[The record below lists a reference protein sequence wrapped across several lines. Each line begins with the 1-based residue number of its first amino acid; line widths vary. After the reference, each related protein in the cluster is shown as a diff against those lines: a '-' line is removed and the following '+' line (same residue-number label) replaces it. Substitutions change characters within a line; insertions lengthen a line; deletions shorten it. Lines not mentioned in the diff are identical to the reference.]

1 MPSGPRAVPASVNG
15 WNADFLDDAYARYK
29 ENPESVSAD
38 LRAFF
43 QGFELGLSGPTAGG
57 GAGGGGE
64 VSDAQSDFHAKV
76 DDLVF
81 AYRDMG
87 HLAAKL
93 DPFGRPSEPVACLK
107 LEEHGL
113 TEADLSRQVN
123 AARLG
128 MEGPL
133 TLGEV
138 IERLERTYCSSI
150 GPEIMHVPDRAE
162 RAWLVERCERHGG
175 AVQFDNGRRVHI
187 LRQLLQA
194 EMFEKFLGRR
204 YPGDKRFSLEGS
216 ESLIPLLNGVLEH
229 FSENGVEEVVIGMAH
244 RGRLNVLNNVLGKS
258 YEQIFTEFEDTWQ
271 DDYNQGGGDV
281 KYHRGYSGERR
292 FPNGRSLHVAL
303 SSNPSH
309 LEAVGPVV
317 QGRTRAKQRQRGDKQ
332 RLRVAPVVIHGDAAV
347 IGQGVVAETL
357 NFSQLEGYTTGGT
370 VHLVV
375 NNLIG
380 FTTSPRDGRS
390 SRYCTDVG
398 KIVGTPVLHVNGEDP
413 EACVMAALIA
423 VEYRQTFKKDIFIDL
438 HCYRRYGHNEQ
449 DEASFTQPLLYEMI
463 KKKPSVL
470 TSYARRLL
478 EEGVIS
484 DDDMDQI
491 RKQLDLALEKA
502 QESARKSPYDPTID
516 PGSARWVGM
525 THKYSFEEKSTAV
538 AMDTIREVCQALGT
552 VPEGFHVHRKLKG
565 LLEHRR
571 QLPETG
577 QISYAD
583 AESLAYGTLLL
594 EGVPVRLSGQ
604 DSRRGTFSH
613 RHAVLVDSRTAQTYT
628 PLNHMRA
635 LGEPGTAIEP
645 LQPGPDGRLA
655 QAKFCV
661 YDSPL
666 SEFSVMGFEY
676 GYALTDPNMLVL
688 WEAQFG
694 DFVNGA
700 QVIIDQ
706 FLASAEQKWDR
717 WCGLVL
723 LLPHGYEGQGP
734 EHSSARME
742 RFLELCADEN
752 MEVCYPS
759 TAAQAFHMF
768 RRQVRRPY
776 RKPLVVMT
784 PKSLIRTP
792 TSHIE
797 ELTRG
802 RFMEILDD
810 PCFLD
815 PAGPK
820 GKDDDKAR
828 PAAHDPAQV
837 REVVLCTGKIYWELD
852 ERRRALGRQDVAL
865 VRVEQLYPLHKAML
879 AGVLARYDKAQRIVW
894 VQEEP
899 RNMGAYLFM
908 DDAMRRDLRGSLPDG
923 QLHYIGRKASASPAT
938 GSKRR
943 HKIEQEQIISQAIG
957 PLDEDDR
964 SQAKD
969 PAGPKLVRQSA

>member
-1 MPSGPRAVPASVNG
+1 MSDGPRAVPASVNG
-15 WNADFLDDAYARYK
+15 WNAKFLDQAYASYL
-29 ENPESVSAD
+29 ENPESVAPD
-38 LRAFF
+38 VRAFF
-43 QGFELGLSGPTAGG
+43 QGFELGGGSGAPTSGA
-57 GAGGGGE
+57 GAGG
-64 VSDAQSDFHAKV
+64 DSDFHAKV

-93 DPFGRPSEPVACLK
+93 DPFGRPNEPVACLD
-107 LEEHGL
+107 LAEHGL
-113 TEADLSRQVN
+113 SESDLGKQINAD
-123 AARLG
+123 RLG

-133 TLGEV
+133 TLGEA
-138 IERLERTYCSSI
+138 IERLEKTYCSSI
-150 GPEIMHVPDRAE
+150 GAEIMHVPSRAE
-162 RAWLVERCERHGG
+162 RAWLIERCERHGG
-175 AVQFDNGRRVHI
+175 SIAFDAGRRVHI
-187 LRQLLQA
+187 LRQLLQS

-216 ESLIPLLNGVLEH
+216 ETLIPLVNGVLEH
-229 FSENGVEEVVIGMAH
+229 YSEHAVEEVVIGMAH

-258 YEQIFTEFEDTWQ
+258 YEQIFTEFEDTWEE
-271 DDYNQGGGDV
+271 DYTQGGGDV
-281 KYHRGYSGERR
+281 KYHRGYSSERR
-292 FPNGRSLHVAL
+292 FPNGRALHVAL

-317 QGRTRAKQRQRGDKQ
+317 QGRTRAKQRHRGDKD
-332 RLRVAPVVIHGDAAV
+332 RVRVAPVVIHGDAAV

-357 NFSQLEGYTTGGT
+357 NFSQLEGYATGGT
-370 VHLVV
+370 IHVVV

-398 KIVGTPVLHVNGEDP
+398 KIVGAPVLHVNGEDP
-413 EACVMAALIA
+413 DACVMAALLA
-423 VEYRQTFKKDIFIDL
+423 VEYRQTFKKDIFIDMQ
-438 HCYRRYGHNEQ
+438 CYRRFGHNEQ
-449 DEASFTQPLLYEMI
+449 DEASFTQPVLYGLI
-463 KKKPSVL
+463 KKKKSVL
-470 TSYARRLL
+470 SAYAQRLL
-478 EEGVIS
+478 NEGVIT
-484 DDDMDQI
+484 DKDMEQI
-491 RKQLDLALEKA
+491 RQQLDAALEQA
-502 QESARKSPYDPTID
+502 QEAARQSPYDPTID

-538 AMDTIREVCQALGT
+538 AMDTLKEVCDALGT
-552 VPEGFHVHRKLKG
+552 VPEDFSVHRKLKK
-565 LLEHRR
+565 LLSERKN
-571 QLPETG
+571 LPESG
-577 QISYAD
+577 DISYAD

-613 RHAVLVDSRTAQTYT
+613 RHVVLVDSETAQSYM
-628 PLNHMRA
+628 PLNHIRA
-635 LGEPGTAIEP
+635 VGEPGTGLEP

-676 GYALTDPNMLVL
+676 GYALSDPNMLVV

-706 FLASAEQKWDR
+706 FLTSAELKWDR
-717 WCGLVL
+717 WSGLVL

-734 EHSSARME
+734 EHSSARLE
-742 RFLELCADEN
+742 RFLKACADDN
-752 MEVCYPS
+752 IEVCYPT
-759 TAAQAFHMF
+759 TAAQTFHML
-768 RRQVRRPY
+768 RRQVRRPF

-792 TSHIE
+792 TSKID

-810 PCFLD
+810 PRFAGDAASDNAKDNGKKARKPD
-815 PAGPK
+815 PA
-820 GKDDDKAR
+820 A
-828 PAAHDPAQV
+828 V
-837 REVVLCTGKIYWELD
+837 REVLLCSGKIYWELA
-852 ERRRALGRQDVAL
+852 ERREAIGREDVAI
-865 VRVEQLYPLHKAML
+865 VRVEQLYPLHNDLLRSVLGRYAKAER
-879 AGVLARYDKAQRIVW
+879 VTW

-899 RNMGAYLFM
+899 RNMGAYHFIADKL
-908 DDAMRRDLRGSLPDG
+908 RQNLGDLLPDG
-923 QLHYIGRKASASPAT
+923 DVRYIGRKASASPAT

-943 HKIEQEQIISQAIG
+943 HKAEQEQLIAEAIG
-957 PLDEDDR
+957 PLDKDDEG
-964 SQAKD
+964 QANKQ
-969 PAGPKLVRQSA
+969 GPKLVRASA

>member
-1 MPSGPRAVPASVNG
+1 MSVGPRAVPASVNG
-15 WNADFLDDAYARYK
+15 WNAAFLEQAFAQYK
-29 ENPESVSAD
+29 ENPESVAAD
-38 LRAFF
+38 VRAFF
-43 QGFELGLSGPTAGG
+43 QGFELGGS
-57 GAGGGGE
+57 GAGGANG
-64 VSDAQSDFHAKV
+64 SDSDSDFHAKV

-93 DPFGRPSEPVACLK
+93 DPFGRPSEPVACLQ
-107 LEEHGL
+107 LDEHGL
-113 TEADLSRQVN
+113 SEADLGRPVN

-133 TLGEV
+133 TLGDV
-138 IERLERTYCSSI
+138 LERLKRTYCSSI
-150 GPEIMHVPDRAE
+150 GAEIMHVPDRAE
-162 RAWLVERCERHGG
+162 RAWLIERCERHGG
-175 AVQFDNGRRVHI
+175 GISFEKGRRVHI

-216 ESLIPLLNGVLEH
+216 ETLIPLVNGVLEH
-229 FSENGVEEVVIGMAH
+229 FSEHAVEEVVIGMAH

-271 DDYNQGGGDV
+271 DDYTQGGGDV
-281 KYHRGYSGERR
+281 KYHRGYSGERQ
-292 FPNGRSLHVAL
+292 FPNGRTLHVAL

-309 LEAVGPVV
+309 LEAVAPVV
-317 QGRTRAKQRQRGDKQ
+317 QGRTRAKQRHRGDKQ
-332 RLRVAPVVIHGDAAV
+332 RVRVAPLVIHGDAAV

-357 NFSQLEGYTTGGT
+357 NYSRLEGYATGGT
-370 VHLVV
+370 IHVVV

-438 HCYRRYGHNEQ
+438 HCYRRFGHNEQ
-449 DEASFTQPLLYEMI
+449 DEASFTQPVLYGLI
-463 KKKPSVL
+463 KKKKSVL
-470 TSYARRLL
+470 SSYANSLL
-478 EEGVIS
+478 KEGVIADS
-484 DDDMDQI
+484 DMEQI
-491 RKQLDLALEKA
+491 RQQLDSALEHA
-502 QESARKSPYDPTID
+502 QEAAKKSPYDPTID

-525 THKYSFEEKSTAV
+525 THKYSFEQKSTAV
-538 AMDTIREVCQALGT
+538 AMDTLKEVCTALGT
-552 VPEGFHVHRKLKG
+552 APEGFSVHRKLKN
-565 LLEHRR
+565 LLESRKS
-571 QLPETG
+571 LPETG

-594 EGVPVRLSGQ
+594 EGIPVRLSGQ

-613 RHAVLVDSRTAQTYT
+613 RHAVLVDSETADTYT
-628 PLNHMRA
+628 PLNHIRA
-635 LGEPGTAIEP
+635 LGEPGTALEP
-645 LQPGPDGRLA
+645 LQPDAEGRIA

-676 GYALTDPNMLVL
+676 GYALSDPNMLVI

-706 FLASAEQKWDR
+706 FLTSAELKWDR
-717 WCGLVL
+717 WSGLVL

-734 EHSSARME
+734 EHSSARLE
-742 RFLELCADEN
+742 RFLKACADDN
-752 MEVCYPS
+752 IEVCYPT
-759 TAAQAFHMF
+759 TAAQTFHML
-768 RRQVRRPY
+768 RRQARRPF

-792 TSHIE
+792 TSQIE

-810 PCFLD
+810 PRFIADQTVGDGKQAQSLD
-815 PAGPK
+815 P
-820 GKDDDKAR
+820 KA
-828 PAAHDPAQV
+828 V
-837 REVVLCTGKIYWELD
+837 REVVMCSGKIYWELA
-852 ERRRALGRQDVAL
+852 ERREAIGRKDVAI
-865 VRVEQLYPLHKAML
+865 VRVEQLYPLHNDLLRTVLERYPKAER
-879 AGVLARYDKAQRIVW
+879 VTW

-899 RNMGAYLFM
+899 RNMGAYMFM
-908 DDAMRRDLRGSLPDG
+908 VDKMRTGLANVLPDG
-923 QLHYIGRKASASPAT
+923 ELHYIGRKESASPAT

-943 HKIEQEQIISQAIG
+943 HKIEQEKIITDAIG
-957 PLDEDDR
+957 PLDKDDDKHADEDT
-964 SQAKD
+964 
-969 PAGPKLVRQSA
+969 GPKLVRQSA

>member
-1 MPSGPRAVPASVNG
+1 MPAGPRAVPASVNG
-15 WNADFLDDAYARYK
+15 WNAAFLDEAYARYK
-29 ENPESVSAD
+29 ENPESVAAD
-38 LRAFF
+38 VRAFF
-43 QGFELGLSGPTAGG
+43 QGFELGGSGAGG
-57 GAGGGGE
+57 GAGAGGGG
-64 VSDAQSDFHAKV
+64 DAESDFHAKV

-87 HLAAKL
+87 HLAARL
-93 DPFGRPSEPVACLK
+93 DPFGRESEPVACLQ

-113 TEADLSRQVN
+113 SESDLGRQVN

-133 TLGEV
+133 TLGET
-138 IERLERTYCSSI
+138 IERLQRTYCSSI
-150 GPEIMHVPDRAE
+150 GAEIMHVPDRAE
-162 RAWLVERCERHGG
+162 RAWLIERCERHGG
-175 AVQFDNGRRVHI
+175 GIAFDNGRRVHI
-187 LRQLLQA
+187 LRQLLQS

-216 ESLIPLLNGVLEH
+216 ETLIPLVNGVLEH
-229 FSENGVEEVVIGMAH
+229 FSEHAVEEVVIGMAH

-258 YEQIFTEFEDTWQ
+258 YEQIFTEFEDTWEE
-271 DDYNQGGGDV
+271 DYTQGGGDV

-292 FPNGRSLHVAL
+292 FPNGRALHVAL

-317 QGRTRAKQRQRGDKQ
+317 QGRTRAKQRHRGDKQ
-332 RLRVAPVVIHGDAAV
+332 RIRVAPVVIHGDAAV

-357 NFSQLEGYTTGGT
+357 NFSQLQGYATGGT
-370 VHLVV
+370 IHVVV

-413 EACVMAALIA
+413 DACVMAALIA

-438 HCYRRYGHNEQ
+438 HCYRRFGHNEQ
-449 DEASFTQPLLYEMI
+449 DEASFTQPILYNLI
-463 KKKPSVL
+463 KKKKSVL
-470 TSYARRLL
+470 TSYATSLR
-478 EEGVIS
+478 EQGVIT
-484 DDDMDQI
+484 DDDMEQI
-491 RKQLDLALEKA
+491 RQQLDSALEHA
-502 QESARKSPYDPTID
+502 QEAAKKSAYDPTID

-525 THKYSFEEKSTAV
+525 THKYSFEEKPTAV
-538 AMDTIREVCQALGT
+538 AMDTLKEVCDALGT
-552 VPEGFHVHRKLKG
+552 VPESFHVHRKLKN
-565 LLEHRR
+565 LLESRKN
-571 QLPETG
+571 LPETAE
-577 QISYAD
+577 ISYAD
-583 AESLAYGTLLL
+583 AEILAYGTLLL

-613 RHAVLVDSRTAQTYT
+613 RHAVLVDSETAETYT
-628 PLNHMRA
+628 PLNHIRA
-635 LGEPGTAIEP
+635 LGEPGTALEP

-676 GYALTDPNMLVL
+676 GYALSDPNMLVI
-688 WEAQFG
+688 WEGQFG

-706 FLASAEQKWDR
+706 FLTSAELKWDR
-717 WCGLVL
+717 WSGLVL

-734 EHSSARME
+734 EHSSARLE
-742 RFLELCADEN
+742 RFLKACADDN
-752 MEVCYPS
+752 IEVCYPT
-759 TAAQAFHMF
+759 TAAQTFHMF
-768 RRQVRRPY
+768 RRQVRRPF

-784 PKSLIRTP
+784 PKSLIRTN
-792 TSHIE
+792 TSRIE

-810 PCFLD
+810 PRFAAD
-815 PAGPK
+815 AKTDNGKKAKRPSSSPNPK
-820 GKDDDKAR
+820 D
-828 PAAHDPAQV
+828 V
-837 REVVLCTGKIYWELD
+837 REVVLCSGKIYWELA
-852 ERRRALGRQDVAL
+852 ERRDAIGRKDVAI
-865 VRVEQLYPLHKAML
+865 VRIEQLYPLHNDML
-879 AGVLARYDKAQRIVW
+879 RGIMSQYPGAERVTW

-899 RNMGAYLFM
+899 RNMGAYLFIA
-908 DDAMRRDLRGSLPDG
+908 DKLRTGLPNMLPDG
-923 QLHYIGRKASASPAT
+923 ELHYIGRKASASPAT

-943 HKIEQEQIISQAIG
+943 HKIEQEKIISEAIG
-957 PLDEDDR
+957 PLDKDDDKH
-964 SQAKD
+964 AD
-969 PAGPKLVRQSA
+969 DATGPKLVRQSA

>member
-1 MPSGPRAVPASVNG
+1 MSNGPRAVPSSVNG
-15 WNADFLDDAYARYK
+15 WNAAFLDDAYARYR
-29 ENPESVSAD
+29 EDPQSVSAD
-38 LRAFF
+38 VRAFF
-43 QGFELGLSGPTAGG
+43 RGFELGGSGQGSGSGG
-57 GAGGGGE
+57 DPNVE
-64 VSDAQSDFHAKV
+64 FHAKV

-93 DPFGRPSEPVACLK
+93 DPFGRPSETVACLQ
-107 LEEHGL
+107 LDEYGL
-113 TEADLSRQVN
+113 SQSDLSREVN
-123 AARLG
+123 SERLG
-128 MEGPL
+128 MPGAN
-133 TLGEV
+133 TLGDV

-150 GPEIMHVPDRAE
+150 GAEIMHVPSREE
-162 RAWLVERCERHGG
+162 RAWLTERCERDGG
-175 AVQFDNGRRVHI
+175 HIRFERGRRVHI

-216 ESLIPLLNGVLEH
+216 ETLIPLMNGVLEH
-229 FSENGVEEVVIGMAH
+229 FSEHGVEELVIGMAH

-258 YEQIFTEFEDTWQ
+258 YEQIFTEFEDTWEE
-271 DDYNQGGGDV
+271 DYTQGGGDV
-281 KYHRGYSGERR
+281 KYHRGYSGERQ

-317 QGRTRAKQRQRGDKQ
+317 QGRTRAKQRHRGDKQ
-332 RLRVAPVVIHGDAAV
+332 RGLVAPVVIHGDAAV

-357 NFSQLEGYTTGGT
+357 NFSQLEGYGTGGT
-370 VHLVV
+370 IHVVV

-398 KIVGTPVLHVNGEDP
+398 KMVGAPVLHVNGEDP

-423 VEYRQTFKKDIFIDL
+423 VEYRQTFKKDVFIDL
-438 HCYRRYGHNEQ
+438 HCYRRFGHNEQ
-449 DEASFTQPLLYEMI
+449 DEASFTQPVLYGLI
-463 KKKPSVL
+463 KKKKSVL
-470 TSYARRLL
+470 SEYAAYLRG
-478 EEGVIS
+478 ENVIT
-484 DDDMDQI
+484 DDDMEQI
-491 RKQLDLALEKA
+491 RDQLDSALERA
-502 QESARKSPYDPTID
+502 QEAAKENPYDPTID

-525 THKYSFEEKSTAV
+525 THKYSFEETSTGV
-538 AMDTIREVCQALGT
+538 SMDTLKEVCKALGS
-552 VPEGFHVHRKLKG
+552 VPESFKVHRKLKN
-565 LLEHRR
+565 LLKSRKE
-571 QLPETG
+571 LPESG
-577 QISYAD
+577 EVSYAD

-613 RHAVLVDSRTAQTYT
+613 RHAVLVDSETAESYT

-635 LGEPGTAIEP
+635 VGEPRTGLEP

-676 GYALTDPNMLVL
+676 GYALSDPNMLVI

-706 FLASAEQKWDR
+706 FLTSAELKWDR

-734 EHSSARME
+734 EHSSARLE
-742 RFLELCADEN
+742 RFLKACADDN
-752 MEVCYPS
+752 IEVCYP
-759 TAAQAFHMF
+759 TTGAQTFHML
-768 RRQVRRPY
+768 RRQVRRPF

-792 TSHIE
+792 TSRIE

-802 RFMEILDD
+802 RFMEMLDD
-810 PCFLD
+810 PMFQGDKPEGDRGAVKQLILCS
-815 PAGPK
+815 
-820 GKDDDKAR
+820 GK
-828 PAAHDPAQV
+828 
-837 REVVLCTGKIYWELD
+837 LYWELAK
-852 ERRRALGRQDVAL
+852 RREQVGRKDVAI
-865 VRVEQLYPLHKAML
+865 VRIEQLYPFHTKLLNDVMSAYPNVERVCW
-879 AGVLARYDKAQRIVW
+879 A
-894 VQEEP
+894 QEEP
-899 RNMGAYLFM
+899 RNMGAFHFVA
-908 DDAMRRDLRGSLPDG
+908 DRLRTELRACLPDG
-923 QLHYIGRKASASPAT
+923 EVHYIGRQASASPAT

-943 HKIEQEQIISQAIG
+943 HKVEQERILTDAIG
-957 PLDEDDR
+957 PLKDDDD
-964 SQAKD
+964 KD
-969 PAGPKLVRQSA
+969 ADKSGPKLVRASA